1 MIEIQA
7 KILVET
13 FRHPDQIQVLM
24 LVLRR
29 QMQTRRQMLVW
40 QMLVLRRQMLV
51 LRRQMQRQM
60 QTDINAMMML
70 ERRLHLL
77 TDEERNQGEEL
88 MMAAIMAR
96 NEPHSEGLRIHQS
109 VAHLRHSN
117 PSHHIC

>member
-40 QMLVLRRQMLV
+40 QMLV

-109 VAHLRHSN
+109 VAHLGHSN

>member
-13 FRHPDQIQVLM
+13 FRHPDQIQVL
-24 LVLRR
+24 
-29 QMQTRRQMLVW
+29 
-40 QMLVLRRQMLV
+40 MLV

-109 VAHLRHSN
+109 VAHLGPVSYTHLTLPTRVSV
-117 PSHHIC
+117 

>member
-40 QMLVLRRQMLV
+40 QMLVLRRQM
-51 LRRQMQRQM
+51 QRQM

-77 TDEERNQGEEL
+77 TDEERNQAEEL
-88 MMAAIMAR
+88 MMAAIA
-96 NEPHSEGLRIHQS
+96 NVYNNVWHGS
-109 VAHLRHSN
+109 
-117 PSHHIC
+117 SHTRRA

>member
-77 TDEERNQGEEL
+77 TDEERNQGE
-88 MMAAIMAR
+88 AV
-96 NEPHSEGLRIHQS
+96 SYT
-109 VAHLRHSN
+109 HLTL
-117 PSHHIC
+117 PTILLV